1 MKKKLERLKSLV
13 SSLFFKKGEIRVG
26 IESWRNRKE
35 WGVFMIYNSSLR
47 NIKENGMD
55 HFRNLWEWNVVF
67 RVYLYLKLGEG
78 KESVNASMV
87 KLSIWE
93 IGSMQIC

>member
-35 WGVFMIYNSSLR
+35 
-47 NIKENGMD
+47 
-55 HFRNLWEWNVVF
+55 
-67 RVYLYLKLGEG
+67 
-78 KESVNASMV
+78 
-87 KLSIWE
+87 
-93 IGSMQIC
+93 